1 MTRRRAYETE
11 EKLRTYQFVI
21 ESAHDAIFFKDLESR
36 YIIVNNKTL
45 EAFGLPR
52 EDVIGKNDYEL
63 MLYKKEA
70 EKNVNDDQIVFKS
83 AKPKEV
89 TKHMTGADGEEHWFQ
104 AIKVPQFDENG
115 NVIGLVG
122 IARDITKQK
131 RIEQA
136 VEESE
141 EKYRNLIERANDGVI
156 IVQDGVVKFVNN
168 RMADLFG
175 YSVEEVQDTPFLNY
189 VFPDER
195 KRIKD
200 LHERRLK
207 GEDVPDIYEMQAL
220 HNDGRKLD
228 VETNSGIITY
238 HGKPAVLAFVRDITE
253 RKQIEETLRESES
266 RYKSLFNNNHS
277 VMLVIDPKD
286 GDIVDANPAALSY
299 YGWSHEELTA
309 KKITDINMLTRE
321 QVLQEI
327 EKAKSE
333 QRRRFIFRHRLANG
347 DIRDVEVHSGPI
359 QLHGQ
364 QFLYS
369 IIHDITDRKRTEEAL
384 ESERDKLKALLDGLA
399 ETGIGVDIV
408 SAEYK
413 ILQQNQTL
421 ADQFGNIVG
430 KKCYQEYM
438 ALEEPCSFC
447 PMIKALGNKRLE
459 KVELQGADGRDYE
472 ILSAPLTDP
481 DGTTN
486 RAIEVIIDIT
496 DRKRAE
502 EAIRKSEQRFRNLT
516 EITSDWIWEIDK
528 NACYTYVSP
537 KIYDMLGYDPEE
549 IIGKTPFDLM
559 RPDESDRVSK
569 IFNNIASLYQ
579 LFSCIENIN
588 IHKDGHPVVFE
599 TSGVPIF
606 DSDGKFCGYRGID
619 RDITE
624 RKQIEEE
631 LRKSHDELEHRVKER
646 TKELEI
652 KTKNLEELNTALEV
666 LLKKRE
672 GDKKELEGNVLANVK
687 GMIEPYFKKIKK
699 TKLDDEQKVLLSII
713 ESNLREIISPF
724 ASKLSSKYIN
734 LTPAEMQIADFVKH
748 GKRNKEIADI
758 LNLSIKTIES
768 HRESIRKKIG
778 IKNTKTNL
786 RSYLLSF
793 Q

>member
-1 MTRRRAYETE
+1 
-11 EKLRTYQFVI
+11 
-21 ESAHDAIFFKDLESR
+21 
-36 YIIVNNKTL
+36 
-45 EAFGLPR
+45 
-52 EDVIGKNDYEL
+52 
-63 MLYKKEA
+63 
-70 EKNVNDDQIVFKS
+70 
-83 AKPKEV
+83 
-89 TKHMTGADGEEHWFQ
+89 
-104 AIKVPQFDENG
+104 
-115 NVIGLVG
+115 
-122 IARDITKQK
+122 
-131 RIEQA
+131 
-136 VEESE
+136 
-141 EKYRNLIERANDGVI
+141 
-156 IVQDGVVKFVNN
+156 
-168 RMADLFG
+168 
-175 YSVEEVQDTPFLNY
+175 
-189 VFPDER
+189 
-195 KRIKD
+195 
-200 LHERRLK
+200 
-207 GEDVPDIYEMQAL
+207 
-220 HNDGRKLD
+220 
-228 VETNSGIITY
+228 
-238 HGKPAVLAFVRDITE
+238 
-253 RKQIEETLRESES
+253 
-266 RYKSLFNNNHS
+266 
-277 VMLVIDPKD
+277 MLVIDPKD

-321 QVLQEI
+321 QVFQEI

-606 DSDGKFCGYRGID
+606 DSDGRFLRRCG
-619 RDITE
+619 
-624 RKQIEEE
+624 
-631 LRKSHDELEHRVKER
+631 
-646 TKELEI
+646 
-652 KTKNLEELNTALEV
+652 
-666 LLKKRE
+666 
-672 GDKKELEGNVLANVK
+672 
-687 GMIEPYFKKIKK
+687 
-699 TKLDDEQKVLLSII
+699 
-713 ESNLREIISPF
+713 
-724 ASKLSSKYIN
+724 
-734 LTPAEMQIADFVKH
+734 
-748 GKRNKEIADI
+748 
-758 LNLSIKTIES
+758 
-768 HRESIRKKIG
+768 
-778 IKNTKTNL
+778 
-786 RSYLLSF
+786 
-793 Q
+793 